1 MKNSFPK
8 RAFLALCLAL
18 SLALFGGCS
27 CSASS
32 TSETILNTISHIDAV
47 DASKRQKRTR
57 CENVPRRVRF
67 LASSK
72 IILKFLLSITKSCFL
87 LEA

>member
-1 MKNSFPK
+1 MKKSFAK
-8 RAFLALCLAL
+8 RAFLPLCLAL
-18 SLALFGGCS
+18 SLALLGGCS
-27 CSASS
+27 YSASS

-72 IILKFLLSITKSCFL
+72 IILKF
-87 LEA
+87 